1 MMATTP
7 PVARTT
13 ASEHPLQALIVE
25 MTSSDPTVEPA
36 FEWSADLDC
45 DACGIRDWTA
55 VVILDWDGETR
66 ERLCF
71 SCLSERM

>member
-1 MMATTP
+1 MATTP
-7 PVARTT
+7 TGARTN
-13 ASEHPLQALIVE
+13 ASEHPLQALIFE
-25 MTSSDPTVEPA
+25 MTSCDPTVEPA
-36 FEWSADLDC
+36 FEWSTDLDC
-45 DACGIRDWTA
+45 DACGTRDSTA